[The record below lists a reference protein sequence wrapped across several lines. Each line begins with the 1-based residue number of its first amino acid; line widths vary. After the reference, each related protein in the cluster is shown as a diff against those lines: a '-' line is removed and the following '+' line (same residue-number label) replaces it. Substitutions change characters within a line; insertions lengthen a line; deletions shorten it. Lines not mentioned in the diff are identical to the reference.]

1 MRPPVSIS
9 TTHQPSVSSA
19 SPDQATSSLVSEDCV
34 VSLISA
40 ESSPVVSSIITSD
53 QDSFQ
58 AAPPAVSAS
67 IESPTP
73 GVVSPVSS
81 ISEDFHVGLVVSSE
95 VPQVI
100 IESEAL
106 QVSGSSEVVAAEAT
120 TEVPPRSAPEE
131 GQESSSDLPYVAS
144 NQVESSSIQESSS
157 VSIISPDHQGYPI
170 KEPLTVSSESINPRL
185 LVLIIDQVDRSKF
198 SSSKDILRFLHSVA
212 PDISVQFAYFLPKG
226 GIAIHLSSVKDRDIL
241 SSLLP
246 RDIFVDVKT
255 LSEERVHYVY
265 LKQVNFCI
273 SIDDLKSKL
282 SNSIEVFS
290 LARTIS
296 KVSGRPT
303 TSIKLATNL
312 KGAEYLL
319 LGGLIVNGSP
329 IAVEKKKSNPV
340 CY

>member
-1 MRPPVSIS
+1 M
-9 TTHQPSVSSA
+9 
-19 SPDQATSSLVSEDCV
+19 
-34 VSLISA
+34 
-40 ESSPVVSSIITSD
+40 
-53 QDSFQ
+53 
-58 AAPPAVSAS
+58 
-67 IESPTP
+67 
-73 GVVSPVSS
+73 
-81 ISEDFHVGLVVSSE
+81 
-95 VPQVI
+95 
-100 IESEAL
+100 
-106 QVSGSSEVVAAEAT
+106 
-120 TEVPPRSAPEE
+120 
-131 GQESSSDLPYVAS
+131 AS

-329 IAVEKKKSNPV
+329 IVVEKKKSNPV
-340 CY
+340 VQCFNCLRFGHIASNCSSKKHCGNCSGPDCGPVCSNPPHCSNCRGTHGAFSSSCQSFIDRYALVTAQHSIN